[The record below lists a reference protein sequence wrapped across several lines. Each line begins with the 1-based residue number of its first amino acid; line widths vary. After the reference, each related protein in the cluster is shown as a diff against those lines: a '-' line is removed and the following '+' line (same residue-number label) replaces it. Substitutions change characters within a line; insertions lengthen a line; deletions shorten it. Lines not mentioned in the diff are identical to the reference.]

1 MSAVPSHIYLRFFA
15 RGPHLT
21 TYNIYKRPPSLVV
34 KVRQSPPLPRRRAH
48 YEAHTLRK
56 INAKML
62 WMFESVVVILDVVY
76 IHICYA
82 RRLLT
87 DIAFVWRTRP
97 VCG

>member
-1 MSAVPSHIYLRFFA
+1 MSAVLVPSHIYLRFFA
-15 RGPHLT
+15 RGP
-21 TYNIYKRPPSLVV
+21 PLVV
-34 KVRQSPPLPRRRAH
+34 KVRQSPPPPKRRANDD
-48 YEAHTLRK
+48 ARALRK

-62 WMFESVVVILDVVY
+62 WMFESVVVIFDVVY

-82 RRLLT
+82 WLLT